1 MQVAWHCQKM
11 FGLWYFSLGLKEY
24 WWVCFA
30 HHNFQFSIIH
40 LVTLYNTTESHRPRA
55 KVKAVTR
62 KHRVKILFIFN
73 TKNKNGE
80 RWKSFLVPP
89 SRAKSAS
96 YIVRSID
103 DDECQ
108 FRKLFHCDNGS
119 TSADVGD
126 KWPDGRVMQ
135 LLNPFGRE
143 AATKPLRIHP
153 NSGDVARLRRSC
165 ASFSAK
171 NRPTHAHRTKKI
183 HLNFSYKS
191 HCSRAI
197 LAQNSLWK
205 VTHGCLLVSP
215 GANYL
220 KVRNSCE
227 IILVEI
233 WKWTRKCSARA
244 PRTGE
249 IIPKVLWD
257 FQLIATVT

>member
-1 MQVAWHCQKM
+1 MMNAN
-11 FGLWYFSLGLKEY
+11 LENFSTVDRLLPM
-24 WWVCFA
+24 
-30 HHNFQFSIIH
+30 
-40 LVTLYNTTESHRPRA
+40 LVTMTSDPTLVLCNSWILSNEKCRRSH
-55 KVKAVTR
+55 
-62 KHRVKILFIFN
+62 
-73 TKNKNGE
+73 
-80 RWKSFLVPP
+80 WK
-89 SRAKSAS
+89 
-96 YIVRSID
+96 YIQI
-103 DDECQ
+103 
-108 FRKLFHCDNGS
+108 
-119 TSADVGD
+119 A
-126 KWPDGRVMQ
+126 
-135 LLNPFGRE
+135 
-143 AATKPLRIHP
+143 
-153 NSGDVARLRRSC
+153 GDVARLRRSC

-171 NRPTHAHRTKKI
+171 NRPTHPHRTKKI

-233 WKWTRKCSARA
+233 WKWTRKFSARA

-257 FQLIATVT
+257 FQLCDGYVRVEKVEEIWCDTLWIISSIDANWMC